1 VPGLLAQADI
11 SLDPAESNELN
22 DPLHDGQNRR
32 VHGRV
37 GRGGRRPGRRVA
49 RLANEP
55 ELRER
60 LARLGLER
68 AWELT
73 WERSGAELLSAYAAC
88 VGVAGVGGRGGVVVS
103 RRAGSSVRPA

>member
-1 VPGLLAQADI
+1 MVKIAEYMAASDGAVEGLAA
-11 SLDPAESNELN
+11 A
-22 DPLHDGQNRR
+22 
-32 VHGRV
+32 
-37 GRGGRRPGRRVA
+37 VA